1 MQTVEIKVLP
11 EIVNINEIYEYYGR
25 NISRERIIGLMQSG
39 FIKSAQVG
47 RKLVAERESVIRFKD
62 VIFEDGV
69 KSQDIIPI
77 RKVNIIAKHFLNGK

>member
-25 NISRERIIGLMQSG
+25 NISRERIIGLMQGG